1 MGALEE
7 AKQYL
12 AKAREFLEAAQVN
25 FDLDLFNAATS
36 NAVTSG
42 INAKDAICSKV
53 TGRTGKSDD
62 HNTAVDELRRSGP
75 DVKSLAPTLRR
86 LLTLKQKA
94 QYQEMSVS
102 AADAKHAVRWAELI
116 YEKAQIV
123 VSR

>member
-1 MGALEE
+1 MGSLED
-7 AKQYL
+7 ARKYL
-12 AKAREFLEAAQVN
+12 AKAREFLEAAEVN
-25 FDLDLFNAATS
+25 LDLDLFNAATS

-53 TGRTGKSDD
+53 TGRSGKSDD
-62 HNTAVDELRRSGP
+62 HNAAVDELSRSGP
-75 DVKSLAPTLRR
+75 DGKSIGPILRR

-102 AADAKHAVRWAELI
+102 AADAKRAVKWAELI
-116 YEKAQIV
+116 YDKAQIV

>member
-1 MGALEE
+1 MGSVEE
-7 AKQYL
+7 ARQYL

-25 FDLDLFNAATS
+25 LDLNLFNAAAS

-42 INAKDAICSKV
+42 INAKDAICLKL

-62 HNTAVDELRRSGP
+62 HNTAVDELSRSGP
-75 DVKSLAPTLRR
+75 DGKSVAPTLRR

-94 QYQEMSVS
+94 QYQEISVT
-102 AADAKHAVRWAELI
+102 AADAKRAVKWGELI
-116 YEKAQIV
+116 YEKAQNV

>member
-1 MGALEE
+1 MGAFDEV
-7 AKQYL
+7 KQYL
-12 AKAREFLEAAQVN
+12 AKSREFLEAAQVN
-25 FDLDLFNAATS
+25 LNLNLFNAATS

-42 INAKDAICSKV
+42 INAKDAICLRI

-62 HNTAVDELRRSGP
+62 HNAAVDELSRSSP
-75 DVKSLAPTLRR
+75 DGKSVAPTLRR

-102 AADAKHAVRWAELI
+102 ATDAKRAVKWAELI
-116 YEKAQIV
+116 YEKAHNV

>member
-25 FDLDLFNAATS
+25 FDLKLFNAATS
-36 NAVTSG
+36 NSVTSG
-42 INAKDAICSKV
+42 INAKDAICLTV
-53 TGRTGKSDD
+53 IGRTSKSED
-62 HNTAVDELRRSGP
+62 HNAAVDELSRSGP
-75 DVKSLAPTLRR
+75 DGRSVAPTLRR

-94 QYQEMSVS
+94 QYQEMSVA
-102 AADAKHAVRWAELI
+102 AADAKRAVKWAELI
-116 YEKAQIV
+116 CENAQHV

>member
-7 AKQYL
+7 ARQYL
-12 AKAREFLEAAQVN
+12 AKAREFLEAAQIN
-25 FDLDLFNAATS
+25 LDLKLFNAATS

-42 INAKDAICSKV
+42 INAKDVICLKV

-62 HNTAVDELRRSGP
+62 HNAAVEELSRSGP
-75 DVKSLAPTLRR
+75 DGKSVAPTLRR
-86 LLTLKQKA
+86 LLTLKHKA

-102 AADAKHAVRWAELI
+102 IADAKRAIKWAELL
-116 YEKAQIV
+116 YEKAQNV

>member
-1 MGALEE
+1 MGPPEE
-7 AKQYL
+7 ARLYL

-25 FDLDLFNAATS
+25 IELDLFNAATS

-62 HNTAVDELRRSGP
+62 HSTAVNELSRSGP
-75 DVKSLAPTLRR
+75 DGKSVAPTFHRFLN
-86 LLTLKQKA
+86 LKQKA
-94 QYQEMSVS
+94 QYQEASI
-102 AADAKHAVRWAELI
+102 AGADAKRAVKWAELI

-123 VSR
+123 LSH

>member
-7 AKQYL
+7 ARQFL

-25 FDLDLFNAATS
+25 LDLNLFNAATS

-42 INAKDAICSKV
+42 INAKDAICLKV
-53 TGRTGKSDD
+53 TGRTSKSDD
-62 HNTAVDELRRSGP
+62 HNAAVDQLVRSGP
-75 DVKSLAPTLRR
+75 DGKSVAPTLRR

-94 QYQEMSVS
+94 QYQEMSAS
-102 AADAKHAVRWAELI
+102 AADAKRAIKWAELI
-116 YEKAQIV
+116 YEKAQNV

>member
-7 AKQYL
+7 ARQYL

-25 FDLDLFNAATS
+25 LDLNLFNAATS

-42 INAKDAICSKV
+42 INAKDAICLKV

-62 HNTAVDELRRSGP
+62 HNTAVDELSRSGS
-75 DVKSLAPTLRR
+75 DGKSVAPNLRR

-102 AADAKHAVRWAELI
+102 TADAKRAIKWAELI
-116 YEKAQIV
+116 YDKAQIV

>member
-7 AKQYL
+7 ARQYL

-25 FDLDLFNAATS
+25 LDLDLFNAATS
-36 NAVTSG
+36 NAVISG

-62 HNTAVDELRRSGP
+62 HNAAVDELSRSGP
-75 DVKSLAPTLRR
+75 DGKSVAPTLRR

-94 QYQEMSVS
+94 QYQEMSVA
-102 AADAKHAVRWAELI
+102 AADAKRAIKWAELI
-116 YEKAQIV
+116 YEKAQEV

>member
-7 AKQYL
+7 ARQYL
-12 AKAREFLEAAQVN
+12 AKAREFLEAAHVN
-25 FDLDLFNAATS
+25 LELDLINAATS

-42 INAKDAICSKV
+42 INSKDAICLKV

-62 HNTAVDELRRSGP
+62 HNAAIDELGRSGP
-75 DVKSLAPTLRR
+75 DGKSVASTLRR

-102 AADAKHAVRWAELI
+102 AADAKHAIKWAELI
-116 YEKAQIV
+116 YEKAQNV

>member
-7 AKQYL
+7 ARQYL

-25 FDLDLFNAATS
+25 LDLDLFNAATS

-42 INAKDAICSKV
+42 INAKDAICLKV

-62 HNTAVDELRRSGP
+62 HNAAVDELSRSGP
-75 DVKSLAPTLRR
+75 DGKSVAPILRR
-86 LLTLKQKA
+86 LLTLKHKA
-94 QYQEMSVS
+94 QYQEISV
-102 AADAKHAVRWAELI
+102 AASDAKRAIKWAELI
-116 YEKAQIV
+116 YEKAQNV

>member
-7 AKQYL
+7 ARQYL
-12 AKAREFLEAAQVN
+12 AKAREFLEAAQIN
-25 FDLDLFNAATS
+25 LDLNLFNAATS

-42 INAKDAICSKV
+42 INAKDAICLKV

-62 HNTAVDELRRSGP
+62 HNAAANELSRSGQ
-75 DVKSLAPTLRR
+75 DGKSVAPILRR

-94 QYQEMSVS
+94 QYQKMSV
-102 AADAKHAVRWAELI
+102 AVADAKRAIKWAELI
-116 YEKAQIV
+116 YEKAQNV

>member
-7 AKQYL
+7 ARQFL

-25 FDLDLFNAATS
+25 LDLNLFNAATS
-36 NAVTSG
+36 NAVISG
-42 INAKDAICSKV
+42 INAKDAICLKV

-62 HNTAVDELRRSGP
+62 HNAAVDELSRSGP
-75 DVKSLAPTLRR
+75 DGKSVALTLRR

-102 AADAKHAVRWAELI
+102 AADAKRAIKWAELI